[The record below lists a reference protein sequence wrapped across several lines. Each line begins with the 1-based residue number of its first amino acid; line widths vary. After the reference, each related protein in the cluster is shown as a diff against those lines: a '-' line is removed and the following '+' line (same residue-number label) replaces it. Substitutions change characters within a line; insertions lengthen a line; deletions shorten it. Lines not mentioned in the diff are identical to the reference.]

1 MSKLTPE
8 THNNIVKLI
17 RIGVPHKHA
26 AQANGIDERTYYN
39 WMKWGSKRKEGP
51 YFQFFQD
58 IKKAESE
65 SIARDVAQIE
75 KAASEGKWQAS
86 AWRLERR
93 HPQEWAL
100 KTEQKIEHSGKIDNA
115 ITFKFE
121 TKENGDNS
129 TTSTP
134 SKTEGS
140 NGCIET
146 I

>member
-8 THNNIVKLI
+8 THENIVKLI
-17 RIGVPHKHA
+17 RIGVPHRHA
-26 AQANGIDERTYYN
+26 AQANGIKEQTFYN
-39 WMKWGSKRKEGP
+39 WMKWGSKKKTGS
-51 YFQFFQD
+51 YFEFFEAV
-58 IKKAESE
+58 KKAESE

-100 KTEQKIEHSGKIDNA
+100 KTEQRIEHSGKIDNA
-115 ITFKFE
+115 ITFRFE
-121 TKENGDNS
+121 TTNGNHS

-140 NGCIET
+140 NGST
-146 I
+146 TDK